1 MPVQNPKLEYTE
13 LSKGRISDKRNVV
26 ISKCSKGGFT
36 VAQQIETDENGKTT
50 SLFMKGALHV
60 DTVEGLY
67 NMRDAVN
74 AAISSC
80 EVEIL
85 KKDNE
90 SADEDNE
97 NWDC

>member
-1 MPVQNPKLEYTE
+1 MSAQNPKLEYTE

-74 AAISSC
+74 VAISSC

-85 KKDNE
+85 KENK
-90 SADEDNE
+90 EDPE
-97 NWDC
+97 EDWD